1 MKLRDLKLENC
12 QRVFIKFLTAKNFTS
27 ICKHGVD
34 IEVAFLDGHFF
45 GWIHTSSQS
54 GFQTIALFP
63 VSGSSD
69 FCKVVNDSIDK
80 LNSLGYLKCHK

>member
-1 MKLRDLKLENC
+1 MKLRDLKLENS
-12 QRVFIKFLTAKNFTS
+12 QRVFIKFLTAKNFIS

-34 IEVAFLDGHFF
+34 IEVVFLEGHFF
-45 GWIHTSSQS
+45 GWIHTPFQF
-54 GFQTIALFP
+54 GAQTIAFFP

-69 FCKVVNDSIDK
+69 FCKVVNVSIDK